1 MENANTIGTVQPV
14 QVDNNK
20 PSKKKFLLNTLKIAI
35 SVTLIVWLLW
45 DTNLT
50 EIFASIAS
58 ANLLLVVLAGSLHLV
73 GFTISAY
80 RWRLL
85 LRTQGTDGS
94 IPYLIKSYI
103 VSMFFN
109 NFLPST
115 IGGDTVRAYDSYRLG
130 KSKTAAVAV
139 VFVDRFL
146 GLLALMLFAVVSVF
160 FADQLIQNIPLLTLW
175 IVLGVAG
182 MMAVVW
188 LIFMPSQRV
197 ANLIATIRFPIFK
210 KLRHLV
216 DAFLAFQGRKDALV
230 GALFLSLLLQ
240 ANVVIHYYLIA
251 KALALP
257 IPILSFFLIIPL
269 VTVLMMLPISVNA
282 IGIRE
287 NAFVFFF
294 AAYGVIKPEAVA
306 FAWIAYGLV
315 LIQGVLGGIVYAF
328 RK

>member
-14 QVDNNK
+14 QVEKAKSNK
-20 PSKKKFLLNTLKIAI
+20 KQFVLNLLKIVI
-35 SVTLIVWLLW
+35 SVALIVWILW

-50 EIFASIAS
+50 EIFASITS
-58 ANLLLVVLAGSLHLV
+58 ANLFLVALAGTLHMV

-85 LRTQGTDGS
+85 LRTQGTDAK
-94 IPYLIKSYI
+94 IPYLIRSYV

-115 IGGDTVRAYDSYRLG
+115 IGGDTIRAYDSYRLG

-139 VFVDRFL
+139 IFVDRFL

-160 FADQLIQNIPLLTLW
+160 FADQLIQNVPLLTLW
-175 IVLGVAG
+175 VVLGVAG
-182 MMAVVW
+182 MLTVVW
-188 LIFMPSQRV
+188 LIFMPSRRV
-197 ANLIATIRFPIFK
+197 ADFIANIHFPFFK
-210 KLRHLV
+210 KLKHLV
-216 DAFLAFQGRKDALV
+216 DAFLAFQGRKDALL
-230 GALFLSLLLQ
+230 GALALSMLLQ
-240 ANVVIHYYLIA
+240 ANVVFHYYLIA
-251 KALALP
+251 KALGLP
-257 IPILSFFLIIPL
+257 IPLHSFFLIIPL

-294 AAYGVIKPEAVA
+294 AAYGVLKPEAVA

-315 LIQGVLGGIVYAF
+315 LIQGILGGIVYAF